1 METVEVVIKLPKE
14 DYAQY
19 KSIAEWML
27 SNNFNTNNTLTKLQ
41 ICIANGTV
49 LPEGHG
55 RLIDADSMKRI
66 DAIQRG
72 DFNSIE
78 SIRAWIDIMPTIVEA
93 NKEGENESNES
104 NN

>member
-19 KSIAEWML
+19 KSIAEWMV

-49 LPEGHG
+49 LPKGHG
-55 RLIDADSMKRI
+55 RLFDERDIVSGNYEVVGNRIYELEPIIEADK
-66 DAIQRG
+66 
-72 DFNSIE
+72 
-78 SIRAWIDIMPTIVEA
+78 EA
-93 NKEGENESNES
+93 
-104 NN
+104 